1 MKKNLKINCA
11 TCDARNL
18 TEDVLSA
25 YEKVK
30 INCANVV
37 VSPASQALLSRYGA
51 SLNCAGITVV
61 PEDVQLSTVNG
72 SHKITPNDVPAG
84 RTYLMVNGFVEIAPG
99 SEKVLES
106 YVGISINGCLTC
118 PESLCGHLPN
128 LTINGPTTF
137 YPDEA
142 IVLKSTAVID
152 RLFALRAKNKL
163 YWSERR
169 MVLVDPKLDGAVL
182 AEKGARFSSQEVIVA
197 ESLAEA
203 VLPLID
209 EQAQIILVPDGTAV
223 IRDDAELTDAT
234 VKRYG
239 TKLYITG
246 SLEVSPEAGQ
256 VLEALEYLKVLGD
269 VTVPE
274 QLRDLLLEKAEI
286 EGKVTVRTPFRGREV
301 CDVPNLRITKWM
313 LEHEKDGLVARDCAA
328 VKLDAD
334 IPNEL
339 ILERLQL
346 VDCAGI
352 RCSSEQEGA
361 VTLICQDCANISTG
375 DTAEKPDPE
384 EENTVK
390 INAANYTF

>member
-11 TCDARNL
+11 TCDARKL

-37 VSPASQALLSRYGA
+37 VSPASQALLSRYGV
-51 SLNCAGITVV
+51 SLNCAGIVVV
-61 PEDVQLSTVNG
+61 PEDAQVFTING
-72 SHKITPNDVPAG
+72 SRKITPNDAPAG

-99 SEKVLES
+99 SEKALES
-106 YVGISINGCLTC
+106 YVGISINGCLIC
-118 PESLCGHLPN
+118 PESLRGHLPN
-128 LTINGPTTF
+128 VTINGPTTF

-142 IVLKSTAVID
+142 IVLNSTAVID

-163 YWSERR
+163 YWSDRR
-169 MVLVDPKLDGAVL
+169 MVMVDSQLDGTVL
-182 AEKGARFSSQEVIVA
+182 AEKGARFSSKEVIVA
-197 ESLAEA
+197 EGVAEA

-209 EQAQIILVPDGTAV
+209 EQAQIILVPDGTCV
-223 IRDDAELTDAT
+223 IRDDAELTDPA

-246 SLEVSPEAGQ
+246 DLEIPPEAGQ
-256 VLEALEYLKVLGD
+256 ALEKLEYLKVLGN

-274 QLRDLLLEKAEI
+274 QLQDLLLEKAEI
-286 EGKVTVRTPFRGREV
+286 EGKVNVRTPFRGRKV
-301 CDVPNLRITKWM
+301 CDASSLRISKWM
-313 LEHEKDGLVARDCAA
+313 LEHEKEGLLAQDCAT
-328 VKLDAD
+328 VSLDAD

-346 VDCAGI
+346 VDCASI
-352 RCSSEQEGA
+352 RCSPEQEGA
-361 VTLICQDCANISTG
+361 VSLICQDCANISTG
-375 DTAEKPDPE
+375 DSAKEVAPE

-390 INAANYTF
+390 INAANYAF

>member
-11 TCDARNL
+11 TCDARKL

-37 VSPASQALLSRYGA
+37 VSPASQALLNRYGA

-61 PEDVQLSTVNG
+61 PEDVQLSTING
-72 SHKITPNDVPAG
+72 SHRITPNDAPAG

-106 YVGISINGCLTC
+106 YAGISINGCLTC
-118 PESLCGHLPN
+118 PESLSGHLPN
-128 LTINGPTTF
+128 VTINGPTTF

-169 MVLVDPKLDGAVL
+169 MILVDPKLDGVAL
-182 AEKGARFSSQEVIVA
+182 AEKGARFSSREVIVA
-197 ESLAEA
+197 EGLAEA

-209 EQAQIILVPDGTAV
+209 ERAQIILVPDGTSV
-223 IRDDAELTDAT
+223 IRDDAVLTDTT

-239 TKLYITG
+239 TRLYVTG
-246 SLEVSPEAGQ
+246 NLEVSPEAGQ
-256 VLEALEYLKVLGD
+256 ALEKLEYLKIMGD

-286 EGKVTVRTPFRGREV
+286 EGKVIVRSPFQGREV

-313 LEHEKDGLVARDCAA
+313 LEHEKEGLLARDCDV
-328 VKLDAD
+328 VKLDDDA
-334 IPNEL
+334 PNEL

-346 VDCAGI
+346 VDCAHI
-352 RCSSEQEGA
+352 RCSPEQEGA
-361 VTLICQDCANISTG
+361 VSLICQDCASISTG
-375 DTAEKPDPE
+375 DAAEKRDPE

>member
-11 TCDARNL
+11 TCDARKL

-25 YEKVK
+25 YENVK
-30 INCANVV
+30 INCATVV
-37 VSPASQALLSRYGA
+37 VTPASQALLSRFGVC
-51 SLNCAGITVV
+51 LNCAGIVEV
-61 PEDVQLSTVNG
+61 PEDVVLSTVNG
-72 SHKITPNDVPAG
+72 SHTLTASDAPTN
-84 RTYLMVNGFVEIAPG
+84 RTYLLVNGSLDIEPG
-99 SEKVLES
+99 CEKVLEA
-106 YVGISINGCLTC
+106 YAGIQVNGFLTC
-118 PESLCGHLPN
+118 PRSLSGRLPN
-128 LTINGPTTF
+128 LTLNGPSTF

-142 IVLKSTAVID
+142 IVLRANAVID

-163 YWSERR
+163 YWAERR
-169 MVLVDPKLDGAVL
+169 LILVDPKLDGSIL
-182 AEKGARFSSQEVIVA
+182 AETGARFSTQEVIVA
-197 ESLAEA
+197 EGLAEA

-209 EQAQIILVPDGTAV
+209 EQAQIILVPDGTSV
-223 IRDDAELTDAT
+223 IRDDAELTDTT

-246 SLEVSPEAGQ
+246 RLEVSPEAGQ
-256 VLEALEYLKVLGD
+256 ALEKLEYLKVLGD

-286 EGKVTVRTPFRGREV
+286 EGKVTVRTPFQGREV
-301 CDVPNLRITKWM
+301 CDVSSLRVSKWM
-313 LEHEKDGLVARDCAA
+313 LENGSLLARDCAM

-346 VDCAGI
+346 VDCACI
-352 RCSSEQEGA
+352 RCTPEQEGA
-361 VTLICQDCANISTG
+361 VNLICQDCTSISTG
-375 DTAEKPDPE
+375 DAAEKTEPE

>member
-11 TCDARNL
+11 TCDARKL
-18 TEDVLSA
+18 TEDVLAA

-61 PEDVQLSTVNG
+61 PEDVQLSTING
-72 SHKITPNDVPAG
+72 SHRITPNDVPAD

-99 SEKVLES
+99 SEKALES

-118 PESLCGHLPN
+118 PESLSGHLPN
-128 LTINGPTTF
+128 LIINGPTTF
-137 YPDEA
+137 YPDDA

-152 RLFALRAKNKL
+152 RLFALRAKEKL

-169 MVLVDPKLDGAVL
+169 MVMVDPQLDGAVL
-182 AEKGARFSSQEVIVA
+182 AEKGARFSSREVIVA
-197 ESLAEA
+197 EGLAEA
-203 VLPLID
+203 LLPLID
-209 EQAQIILVPDGTAV
+209 EQAHIILVPDGTAV
-223 IRDDAELTDAT
+223 IRDDAKLTDAA

-256 VLEALEYLKVLGD
+256 ALEALEYLKVLGD

-313 LEHEKDGLVARDCAA
+313 LEHEKEGLLARDCAA

-346 VDCAGI
+346 VDCASI

-361 VTLICQDCANISTG
+361 VSLICQDCASISTG
-375 DTAEKPDPE
+375 DTAEKTDPE

-390 INAANYTF
+390 INASNYTF